1 MKLNELKLRSFR
13 NYGETA
19 VAFDPGVNL
28 IVGDNAQG
36 KTNLLEAIAYLGSG
50 KSFRTQKTGELV
62 RFGGEFGEIEGKV
75 FSQDREQTLRW
86 VLFPGSR
93 PRQLWRN
100 GAKQESNRDIAG
112 LLPTVLFCPEDLMIL
127 KLGAAQRRRFGD
139 SALCGLRPNY
149 DAALTEYS
157 RILDQKSR
165 ILKDHF
171 DHPGVLEILPEY
183 NTRLC
188 QVGALLISYRARFYD
203 SLGKA
208 AAKYHSQFSGGTEE
222 FSLEYKTVSTVTDPF
237 APVSVLTQNLL
248 DHLDSHHRAELETGQ
263 CLTGPHKADF
273 TVTLSG
279 IDLKACLA
287 QNKDFVA
294 WLSISGT
301 VISYPVVRSDDS
313 AYYLSHLFSGKKSKL
328 GCLFSLKSSDYQQP
342 SQNIAIYGHHLS
354 HSDAMF
360 STLIDYKQEA
370 YYAEHSVITLDSIY
384 GRRNYRIFAVLN
396 MKVSD
401 WDPATASFGSGK
413 AFLQFVNRA
422 KRKALYST
430 DVEVKEDD
438 HILTLITCDRSYG
451 GASGRLIVI
460 AVQAQ
465 KLKRRNTCS

>member
-75 FSQDREQTLRW
+75 FSQGREQTLRW

-100 GAKQESNRDIAG
+100 GAKKRSSRDIAG
-112 LLPTVLFCPEDLMIL
+112 VLPTVLFCPEDLMIL

-263 CLTGPHKADF
+263 CLTGPHKDDF

-279 IDLKACLA
+279 IDLKAYGSQGQTRTAAISLKLA
-287 QNKDFVA
+287 QRELMAREWGEEPVLLLDDVLSELDSGRQDFV
-294 WLSISGT
+294 LN
-301 VISYPVVRSDDS
+301 
-313 AYYLSHLFSGKKSKL
+313 
-328 GCLFSLKSSDYQQP
+328 Q
-342 SQNIAIYGHHLS
+342 
-354 HSDAMF
+354 
-360 STLIDYKQEA
+360 
-370 YYAEHSVITLDSIY
+370 ITT
-384 GRRNYRIFAVLN
+384 GQVF
-396 MKVSD
+396 
-401 WDPATASFGSGK
+401 
-413 AFLQFVNRA
+413 
-422 KRKALYST
+422 
-430 DVEVKEDD
+430 
-438 HILTLITCDRSYG
+438 ITCCEP
-451 GASGRLIVI
+451 GRFTRLGKTIVI
-460 AVQAQ
+460 QNGNVM
-465 KLKRRNTCS
+465 